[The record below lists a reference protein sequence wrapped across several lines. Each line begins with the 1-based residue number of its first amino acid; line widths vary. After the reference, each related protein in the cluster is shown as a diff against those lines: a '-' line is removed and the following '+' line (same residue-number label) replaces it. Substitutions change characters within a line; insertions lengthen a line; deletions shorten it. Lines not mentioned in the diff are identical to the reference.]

1 MKITVLNIKRFKKS
15 KLYRQGSIYRI
26 FIRRLLTDSYNIK
39 TCTCITFTYVVKEGL
54 ADDDRQL
61 ISNSEYTVN
70 THNYNNLKLPLTMD
84 CSEYGSLLATR

>member
-1 MKITVLNIKRFKKS
+1 MGFNENNSTEYKTVAKS
-15 KLYRQGSIYRI
+15 KLWDL
-26 FIRRLLTDSYNIK
+26 FIQYLLDRLGILSDSYNIK

-70 THNYNNLKLPLTMD
+70 THNYNNRL
-84 CSEYGSLLATR
+84 